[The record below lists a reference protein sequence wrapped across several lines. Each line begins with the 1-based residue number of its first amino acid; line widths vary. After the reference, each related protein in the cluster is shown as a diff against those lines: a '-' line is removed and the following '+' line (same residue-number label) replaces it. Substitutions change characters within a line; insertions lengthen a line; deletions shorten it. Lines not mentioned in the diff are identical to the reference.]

1 LEKPGNL
8 EKRREYQKLYQL
20 KHKEENPYY
29 KLYCQC
35 LWYIKKKL
43 VSVKENELKKH
54 LESLFDDEMTWEN
67 YGKYWEV
74 DHIISGVK
82 MAKLG
87 YTMEEI
93 NKLSNLRPLRVSEN
107 RTKRKE

>member
-1 LEKPGNL
+1 
-8 EKRREYQKLYQL
+8 
-20 KHKEENPYY
+20 
-29 KLYCQC
+29 
-35 LWYIKKKL
+35 
-43 VSVKENELKKH
+43 
-54 LESLFDDEMTWEN
+54 MTWEN